1 MQDVLINNIKSI
13 RTKNYAEKKKQTKLK
28 ERLDTGEI
36 NAQKAN
42 TTKLLVITLY
52 IFLFP
57 FIQY

>member
-1 MQDVLINNIKSI
+1 ML
-13 RTKNYAEKKKQTKLK
+13 RKKKRTKLK

-36 NAQKAN
+36 NTQQAN